1 MANRTGHS
9 GQLGLTKRCSV
20 QDGGKPHRS
29 RKIQERSKTGL
40 SNQEEEE
47 EREIA
52 TAAGLTRIQRQR
64 RRRRRKKKKGEGE
77 RATESNKQTSKQSKA
92 QKRQ

>member
-29 RKIQERSKTGL
+29 RKIQERSKAGL
-40 SNQEEEE
+40 SNQEEE

-52 TAAGLTRIQRQR
+52 TASLTRIQRQRR